1 MVNKM
6 TEEKSY
12 KKWLALA
19 AMSLGVFMA
28 LLDVTVVNVALPTM
42 TIDFKTTFNNLQ

>member
-1 MVNKM
+1 M
-6 TEEKSY
+6 TEEESY

-28 LLDVTVVNVALPTM
+28 LLV
-42 TIDFKTTFNNLQ
+42 FQFGH